1 MFEIVKAGGWLM
13 PALILCSVVAVTII
27 AERLFALRH
36 TRVLPD
42 GMAAK
47 VWQWVEQGELDE
59 RHIKVLRES
68 SPLGVL
74 LATGL
79 DHRHRDRDTIKER
92 IEDAGRH
99 VVHDLSRFLNTLGT
113 IAAITPLLGLL
124 GTVVGMMKVFHD
136 ITEFGVGD
144 PGALAGGI
152 SQALITTAAG
162 LLIAIPSLIAYRYL
176 RGRVDALVIE
186 MEKDATRLTDTLVD
200 KQPRKIRRMIPAKPV
215 PPAPTP
221 PSAPPSTPPPTSTP
235 PAPASDG

>member
-36 TRVLPD
+36 SRVLPA

-47 VWQWVEQGELDE
+47 VWQWVDQGELDE
-59 RHIKVLRES
+59 RHVRVLRDS
-68 SPLGVL
+68 SPLGTI

-79 DHRHRDRDTIKER
+79 THRHRDRDTIKER

-113 IAAITPLLGLL
+113 VAAITPLLGLL

-186 MEKDATRLTDTLVD
+186 MEEEATRLVD
-200 KQPRKIRRMIPAKPV
+200 ALGDQRPLKVRRARPVAKSPV
-215 PPAPTP
+215 TE
-221 PSAPPSTPPPTSTP
+221 PSAQ
-235 PAPASDG
+235 PAAAADAPKPDGA

>member
-36 TRVLPD
+36 TRVLPE

-59 RHIKVLRES
+59 RHIRVLRES

-99 VVHDLSRFLNTLGT
+99 VVHDLSRFLNSLGT

-162 LLIAIPSLIAYRYL
+162 LLVAIPSLIAYRYL

-186 MEKDATRLTDTLVD
+186 MEKDATRLIDTLVD
-200 KQPRKIRRMIPAKPV
+200 KQPRKIRRAVAVGKPAAT
-215 PPAPTP
+215 PAPTP
-221 PSAPPSTPPPTSTP
+221 PA
-235 PAPASDG
+235 ADA